1 MEDEHSS
8 GTARYPGRNFLS
20 PYIEL
25 SLSDSLGCWPLHGLR
40 LAAPLERIST

>member
-8 GTARYPGRNFLS
+8 GHSSIPGAEFPGAVYRT
-20 PYIEL
+20 IVIH
-25 SLSDSLGCWPLHGLR
+25 SLGFWPLRGLR